1 MFKKQ
6 CVVTLDMEGVLT
18 PEIWIAVAEKTGIPE
33 LRLTTRD
40 IQDYDELMRGRLKI
54 LAREHLKLED
64 IQKIIGSLPLL
75 DGAMDFLDTL
85 RDEAQV
91 IILSDTFQEFAY
103 PLIEKMKFPT
113 IFCHNLVIENGFVVD
128 YRLRLQD
135 QKRKTAEALKSLNFK
150 VFSAGDSFNDTG
162 MLLAAHKGSFLFA
175 PKNVTDKF
183 PQLGSANS
191 YAELLESFH
200 DFQGTL

>member
-6 CVVTLDMEGVLT
+6 CVVTLDMEGVPT

-135 QKRKTAEALKSLNFK
+135 QKRKTVEALKSLNFK

>member
-1 MFKKQ
+1 MFTKQ
-6 CVVTLDMEGVLT
+6 CIVTLDMEGVLT

-54 LAREHLKLED
+54 LERENLKLSD
-64 IQKIIGSLPLL
+64 IQEVIGTLPLL
-75 DGAMDFLDTL
+75 DGAMDFLNTL

-103 PLIEKMKFPT
+103 PLIKRMNMPS
-113 IFCHNLVIENGFVVD
+113 IFCHNLIVKDDKIVD
-128 YRLRLQD
+128 YHLRLQD
-135 QKRKTAEALKSLNFK
+135 QKRKTVEMLKTLNFK

-162 MLLAAHKGSFLFA
+162 MLLAADKGSFLFA
-175 PKNVTDKF
+175 PQNVTDKF
-183 PQLGSANS
+183 PQLAHANS
-191 YAELLESFH
+191 YKELLDSFH
-200 DFQGTL
+200 QCQESL

>member
-1 MFKKQ
+1 MFTKQ
-6 CVVTLDMEGVLT
+6 CIVTLDMEGVLT

-40 IQDYDELMRGRLKI
+40 IQDYDELMQGRLKI
-54 LAREHLKLED
+54 LAREHLKLAD

-75 DGAMDFLDTL
+75 DGALEFLATL
-85 RDEAQV
+85 RNEAQV

-103 PLIEKMKFPT
+103 PLVKKMGFPT
-113 IFCHNLVIENGFVVD
+113 IFCHNLVVEDGFVTG

-135 QKRKTAEALKSLNFK
+135 QKRKTVEALHALRFK

-162 MLLAAHKGSFLFA
+162 MLLEADKGSFLFA
-175 PKNVTDKF
+175 PKNVTEKF
-183 PQLGSANS
+183 PQLAAADS
-191 YAELLESFH
+191 YAELLDSFH
-200 DFQGTL
+200 RFQDTL

>member
-113 IFCHNLVIENGFVVD
+113 IFCHNLIIENGFVVD

-135 QKRKTAEALKSLNFK
+135 QKRKTVEALKSLNFK